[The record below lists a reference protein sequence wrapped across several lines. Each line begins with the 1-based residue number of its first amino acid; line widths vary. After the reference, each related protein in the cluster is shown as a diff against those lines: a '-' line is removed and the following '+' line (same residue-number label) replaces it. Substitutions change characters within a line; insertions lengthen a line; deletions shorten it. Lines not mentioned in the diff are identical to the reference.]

1 MMYMTPPIT
10 KNHLQQLNKEFYE
23 NLNFFGRDKLYNL
36 RRDKYGEDKSPS
48 RRQVADWLK
57 QQEINQIYA
66 PSKGKP
72 KDIKSSMTTPNKII
86 AMDLVNMEKFE
97 VRGYKYLLNCIDMS
111 SRFIYSV
118 ALKNKTENEVLNG
131 FKKIYN
137 KSKIKAVRSDNGSE
151 FINKKFKDY
160 LEKNGIKQILS
171 EASKPQS
178 NGMIERANAT
188 IKELIEKSIEMDE
201 NFDWIKNLDKLISN
215 INNSQH
221 RITGFTPK
229 EIQTAFKNDD
239 NDILEKAYEK
249 EMKIKKPNISKEVFE
264 IGDLVRI
271 HTPSDKTRQVWS
283 NEVYKIERVYKPKKA
298 YSVYEYKLDAF
309 KDRFKEE
316 ELLKIV
322 GDPQNKIMRTIKF
335 VVSKLIKPV
344 IQNNKAYYEVQWK
357 GYRDTTL
364 EPRDNLLKDVAKMV
378 NQFEKKNKIK
388 FYINENKRTKKK
400 TLRFDYGKN
409 EDDE

>member
-1 MMYMTPPIT
+1 MAPPIT

-36 RRDKYGEDKSPS
+36 IRDKYGEDKSPS

-57 QQEINQIYA
+57 QQEINQIYT

-72 KDIKSSMTTPNKII
+72 KDIKSSMTTPNKIL

>member
-1 MMYMTPPIT
+1 MYMAPPIT

-36 RRDKYGEDKSPS
+36 IRDKYGEDKSPS

-72 KDIKSSMTTPNKII
+72 KDIKSSMTTPNKIL

-249 EMKIKKPNISKEVFE
+249 EMKIRKPNISKEVFE